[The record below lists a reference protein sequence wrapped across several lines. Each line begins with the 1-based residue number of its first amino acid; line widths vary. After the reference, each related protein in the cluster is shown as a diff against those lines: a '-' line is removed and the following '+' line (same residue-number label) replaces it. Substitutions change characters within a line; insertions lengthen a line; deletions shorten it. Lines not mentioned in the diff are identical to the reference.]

1 VPRTPLPP
9 TLYVRSRALAGTPLG
24 KILVR
29 AAAVAALLLV
39 GGIVMRQ
46 ARAQA
51 YSLPDYQL
59 TPASLAFESLPPWAD
74 ARVEAALK
82 ESAKIDFRVSVFD
95 PAAEERVRAAVAL
108 HPLVRR
114 VDEVRIRYP
123 RKVAVRV
130 TLRVP
135 ACRVATPAKRPDGRP
150 YLMLLSTDARRLDE
164 CWYEAYLAQRPPLP
178 VLTGID
184 RIGPP
189 VEGLAWD
196 NLKDQ
201 VAEGLAASAV
211 ADRLWRDLS
220 FGRERWVTRVD
231 VARFPARGDR
241 KSGEVVLFL
250 SDGTQIEWGRT
261 DRDDPADLEDPYEKK
276 LLRLEKALRN
286 PAAGGSA
293 PRRLDVRFLDAEPP
307 LPQ

>member
-1 VPRTPLPP
+1 
-9 TLYVRSRALAGTPLG
+9 
-24 KILVR
+24 
-29 AAAVAALLLV
+29 VAALLLV

-51 YSLPDYQL
+51 YRLPDYLL

-74 ARVEAALK
+74 ERVATALRD
-82 ESAKIDFRVSVFD
+82 SPRIAFRVSVFD
-95 PAAEERVRAAVAL
+95 PTAEERVRAAVAL
-108 HPLVRR
+108 HPLVKR
-114 VDEVRIRYP
+114 VEEVRIRYP
-123 RKVAVRV
+123 RRVDVRV

-135 ACRVATPAKRPDGRP
+135 ACRVLTPVKRADGRP

-164 CWYEAYLAQRPPLP
+164 RWYEAYLADRPPLP
-178 VLTGID
+178 VLTGLD

-201 VAEGLAASAV
+201 VAEGLAATAV
-211 ADRLWRDLS
+211 AEKLARDLA
-220 FGRERWVTRVD
+220 FGTDRWVARVD

-241 KSGEVVLFL
+241 KSGEVLLVLN
-250 SDGTQIEWGRT
+250 DGTQIEWGRT
-261 DRDDPADLEDPYEKK
+261 DRDDPADLDDPYEQK
-276 LLRLEKALRN
+276 LLRLEKALRGLA
-286 PAAGGSA
+286 PGRAA
-293 PRRLDVRFLDAEPP
+293 PRRVDVRFLDAESP

>member
-1 VPRTPLPP
+1 MPRTKPPP

-24 KILVR
+24 KFLVR

-51 YSLPDYQL
+51 YRLPDYQL
-59 TPASLAFESLPPWAD
+59 TPASLTFEGLPPWAD
-74 ARVEAALK
+74 ARTEAALRG
-82 ESAKIDFRVSVFD
+82 SGKIAFRVSVFD
-95 PAAEERVRAAVAL
+95 GTAEERIRQAVAL

-114 VDEVRIRYP
+114 VDEVRVRYP
-123 RKVAVRV
+123 RQIAVRV

-135 ACRVATPAKRPDGRP
+135 GCRVATPTKRADGRP

-164 CWYEAYLAQRPPLP
+164 RCYEAYLANRPPLP

-184 RIGPP
+184 RIGAP

-196 NLKDQ
+196 NLKEQ
-201 VAEGLAASAV
+201 VAEGLAAASV
-211 ADRLWRDLS
+211 GDRLWRDLA
-220 FGRERWVTRVD
+220 FGPERWIARVD

-241 KSGEVVLFL
+241 KGGEVLLVL

-261 DRDDPADLEDPYEKK
+261 ERDPAVDEDEYETKMR
-276 LLRLEKALRN
+276 RLGAALKNAR
-286 PAAGGSA
+286 
-293 PRRLDVRFLDAEPP
+293 PRRVDVRFLDAEPP
-307 LPQ
+307 PLPQ